1 MSSTSDNS
9 VKSRLV
15 QVGDQLQIPSDTLQI
30 TLVRLDQLRNE
41 PDVGEDGFDEA
52 AAAALALSCREDGLP
67 ISENEIESAWSETF
81 DSADRD
87 ISMSYQQL
95 EVVASAIDMDE
106 VPSHPNELVRNIG
119 DAVDMPEPLVNVA
132 HRLLHDAFEADP
144 TVVAGGPSPAATAGA
159 VLSLAAVLNGQ
170 GDDYPQD
177 RFGQATGTSEVTVR
191 NRSEDIKELLGEDQ
205 LQDEKY
211 AVAVESDAAA
221 DAGGDEQ
228 STAADAADAGGDEQ
242 STAADGAGAAESS
255 SGDAAS
261 ADSGAEDTTTEAAA
275 GGELTVE
282 AVEGEIDA
290 LVEELDMGASARLLA
305 RGMVSDA
312 VKTVDSGDPSELA
325 ATMVVAA
332 SRMEEGDV
340 DAVDVAGLRAFE
352 PRVVPQW
359 LDTLDA
365 AVDVDI
371 PRRGPEDIIEDL
383 VAELGLPDAVHEEAL
398 VTLDRFDNGDDYTAP
413 ELASGVVMFAA
424 TVGRSDVDAED
435 ISAISGAGP
444 AYVNDAMNS
453 VVVSLCRG
461 LIRGQF
467 DYDDCSWT
475 TNLLESEL
483 SPSIGD
489 STTGRVIALAQTYTA
504 GREGRH
510 IDESTLQAVLT
521 DD

>member
-41 PDVGEDGFDEA
+41 PDVAEEGFDEA

-67 ISENEIESAWSETF
+67 VSENEIESAWSDTF
-81 DSADRD
+81 DSSDRE

-95 EVVASAIDMDE
+95 EAVASYIDMDE

-119 DAVDMPEPLVNVA
+119 DAVDMPEELVNVA

-159 VLSLAAVLNGQ
+159 VLSLAAVLNGR
-170 GDDYPQD
+170 GDAYPQD

-191 NRSEDIKELLGEDQ
+191 NRSQDLRDLLGDDQ

-211 AVAVESDAAA
+211 VVAVDDGA
-221 DAGGDEQ
+221 DTTEP
-228 STAADAADAGGDEQ
+228 DAADAGATAQSESAQ
-242 STAADGAGAAESS
+242 STAADGAGATETAT
-255 SGDAAS
+255 D
-261 ADSGAEDTTTEAAA
+261 DSGTSDTTAA
-275 GGELTVE
+275 GGDLTVD

-312 VKTVDSGDPSELA
+312 VKAVDGGDPSELA

-332 SRMEEGDV
+332 SRMEESDI
-340 DAVDVAGLRAFE
+340 DAVDVAGLRSFE
-352 PRVVPQW
+352 PRVIAQW
-359 LDTLDA
+359 LDTLDD

-383 VAELGLPDAVHEEAL
+383 VAELGLPDAVHEEAVL
-398 VTLDRFDNGDDYTAP
+398 TLDRFDGGDDYTAA

-424 TVGRSDVDAED
+424 TVGRSDVSAED

-444 AYVNDAMNS
+444 EYVTDAMNS

-461 LIRGQF
+461 LIRGEF

-475 TNLLESEL
+475 ANLLESEL
-483 SPSIGD
+483 STAIGD
-489 STTGRVIALAQTYTA
+489 SETGRVIAMAQTFVA

>member
-1 MSSTSDNS
+1 MNKEVTMSSTSDNS

-41 PDVGEDGFDEA
+41 PDVAEEGFDEA

-67 ISENEIESAWSETF
+67 ISELDIESAWSSTF
-81 DSADRD
+81 DSADRE

-95 EVVASAIDMDE
+95 EAVASYIDMDE

-119 DAVDMPEPLVNVA
+119 DAVDMPEELVNVA

-170 GDDYPQD
+170 GDDFPQD

-191 NRSEDIKELLGEDQ
+191 NRCEDLRELLGEEQ
-205 LQDEKY
+205 LRDEKY
-211 AVAVESDAAA
+211 TVAVESDAAA
-221 DAGGDEQ
+221 SDTTESDTAGTDA
-228 STAADAADAGGDEQ
+228 TATGSSSDSQ
-242 STAADGAGAAESS
+242 STAADGAGATET
-255 SGDAAS
+255 AS
-261 ADSGAEDTTTEAAA
+261 DSDSDTDEPAA
-275 GGELTVE
+275 GGDLTVD

-290 LVEELDMGASARLLA
+290 LVEELGMGASARLLA

-312 VKTVDSGDPSELA
+312 VKAVDGGDSAELA

-340 DAVDVAGLRAFE
+340 DAVDVAGLRSFE

-383 VAELGLPDAVHEEAL
+383 VAELGLPDAVHEEAM
-398 VTLDRFDNGDDYTAP
+398 VTLDRFDDGADYTAA

-424 TVGRSDVDAED
+424 TVGRSDVTAEE

-461 LIRGQF
+461 LVRGEF
-467 DYDDCSWT
+467 EYDECSWT
-475 TNLLESEL
+475 ANLLESEL
-483 SPSIGD
+483 STAIGD
-489 STTGRVIALAQTYTA
+489 SATGRVIALAQTFVA
-504 GREGRH
+504 GREGSH
-510 IDESTLQAVLT
+510 IDESTLGAILT